1 MADTR
6 FYQRAGPF
14 SLAEVAASVGA
25 EPVSASNSPFVL
37 QDIATLED
45 AGPDELSVF
54 TDIRYLDQLAGS
66 QAGAILTSSALSHH
80 LSDQH
85 KILLVKNPRLAFA
98 QAGYLFYPQYSA
110 AGGVASSAIVHPS
123 AKVGEGSQ
131 IDAGAVLEAGVE
143 VGLGCVV
150 GYNTVLR
157 QGVQI
162 GDNVKIG
169 SNCSISHS
177 ILGDRVEVASGVT
190 IGSEGF
196 GFVPGPS
203 GLLRMLQIGVVI
215 IENDVKL
222 GANCTIDRGANA
234 ETRIGAGTVL
244 DNQVHIA
251 HNVKIGRNCI
261 LCGQVGIAGSTV
273 VGDGVVIGGQAGVA
287 DHLSIGDGAQISA
300 KCGVIRDVPKN
311 TAVAGYPAIPIKAWH
326 RQTLGL
332 AKLFS
337 ARAAGVLRR
346 TNQAHVWLGLLV
358 IGM

>member
-14 SLAEVAASVGA
+14 SLSEVASSVGA
-25 EPVSASNSPFVL
+25 EPVSTSIAPFIL
-37 QDIATLED
+37 EDIATLED
-45 AGPDELSVF
+45 AQPDELTVF
-54 TDIRYLDQLAGS
+54 TDIRYLDQLARS
-66 QAGAILTSSALSHH
+66 KAGAILTSNALIHH
-80 LSDQH
+80 VSGQRRV
-85 KILLVKNPRLAFA
+85 LLVNNPRLAFA
-98 QAGYLFYPQYSA
+98 KAGYLFYPQTAPVPGISA
-110 AGGVASSAIVHPS
+110 SAIVHPS
-123 AKVGEGSQ
+123 AKIGEGSQ
-131 IDAGAVLEAGVE
+131 IDAGAILEADVE
-143 VGLGCVV
+143 IGQGCVV

-157 QGVQI
+157 HGVRI
-162 GDNVKIG
+162 GNGVKIG
-169 SNCSISHS
+169 SNSNISHS

-196 GFVPGPS
+196 GFVPGPT
-203 GLLRMLQIGVVI
+203 GLVRMLQIGVVI

-222 GANCTIDRGANA
+222 GANCTIDRGAAA
-234 ETRIGAGTVL
+234 ETRIGAGSVL

-251 HNVKIGRNCI
+251 HNVKIGRNCV

-273 VGDGVVIGGQAGVA
+273 IGDGVMIGGQAGIA

-300 KCGVIRDVPKN
+300 KCGVIRDVAKN

-332 AKLFS
+332 AKLFG
-337 ARAAGVLRR
+337 ARAAGALRR
-346 TNQAHVWLGLLV
+346 ATQAHILLGAIL